1 VNKPGEGVAAAP
13 VSRAKRFR
21 SNAKYF
27 GQQRE
32 AKNDKKYISRPIY
45 KTKKLEFFAS
55 SEVNR

>member
-1 VNKPGEGVAAAP
+1 MI
-13 VSRAKRFR
+13 FW

-32 AKNDKKYISRPIY
+32 AKNDKNTLVSQTYLLNE
-45 KTKKLEFFAS
+45 KLEFFPS